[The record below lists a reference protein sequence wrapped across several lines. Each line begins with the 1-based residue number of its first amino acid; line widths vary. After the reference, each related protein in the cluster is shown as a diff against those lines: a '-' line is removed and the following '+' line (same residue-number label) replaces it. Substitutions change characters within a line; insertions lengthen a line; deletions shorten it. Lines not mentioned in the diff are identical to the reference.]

1 MRPCL
6 LAILLLAASLCA
18 AAAEADVAFEH
29 PEAFTDV
36 GRDRQHAG
44 RDEYLATLR
53 EHLVQQAARVL
64 PATDKLEVR
73 ITDVDMAGDFEPWT
87 GSRDDV
93 RVLRPID
100 PPRIALRFR
109 LLAPD
114 GSVRQEGERRLV
126 DQAYLR
132 ADDPRSSTDPLRF
145 EKALLDLWLAR
156 EFTGRH
162 AAR

>member
-1 MRPCL
+1 MRPAL
-6 LAILLLAASLCA
+6 LAILLLAATLRA

-44 RDEYLATLR
+44 RDEFLATLR

-64 PATDKLEVR
+64 PAGEKLEVR
-73 ITDVDMAGDFEPWT
+73 ITDVDMAGDFEPRT

-93 RVLRPID
+93 RVLGPID
-100 PPRIALRFR
+100 PPKIALRFR
-109 LLAPD
+109 LLAAD
-114 GSVRQEGERRLV
+114 GSVRQEGERHLV

-132 ADDPRSSTDPLRF
+132 AGDARSSTDPLRF
-145 EKALLDLWLAR
+145 EKALLDVWLAR
-156 EFTGRH
+156 EFPRRD